1 MTRYRIEED
10 DDTPDFIIFI
20 EIVLGLLFLP
30 IGLIILIVKIYHY
43 FSEKSDEKA
52 LRKTSIKSSKAQEL
66 ITLASLRDSGAITND
81 EFNEKKQEILKD
93 L

>member
-30 IGLIILIVKIYHY
+30 IGLIILTIKIYHY
-43 FSEKSDEKA
+43 FSEKSDEKEM
-52 LRKTSIKSSKAQEL
+52 RKSSIRNTKAQEL
-66 ITLASLRDSGAITND
+66 VTLSSLFASGAITEA
-81 EFNEKKQEILKD
+81 EFNEKKKEILKK